1 MVSRQ
6 SPRNRGL
13 VEIVQKSVDE
23 PGDRDTTHPE
33 AGCFNHK
40 ELVVRNTV

>member
-13 VEIVQKSVDE
+13 VGIVQKSVNE

-33 AGCFNHK
+33 AGYFNRK